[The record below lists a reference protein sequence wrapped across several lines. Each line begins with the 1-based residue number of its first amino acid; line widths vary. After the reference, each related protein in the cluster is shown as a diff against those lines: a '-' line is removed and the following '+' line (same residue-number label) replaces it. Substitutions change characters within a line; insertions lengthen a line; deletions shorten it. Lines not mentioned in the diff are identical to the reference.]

1 MDEGRLLISIRDAA
15 IKLGISRFHLYGMTG
30 RNEFPHIHIGGR
42 VVVDVRDIERFIL
55 KNKEGSIEK

>member
-30 RNEFPHIHIGGR
+30 RNEFPHIHIGRR
-42 VVVDVRDIERFIL
+42 VVVDIRDIENYIR
-55 KNKEGSIEK
+55 KNKEASLEK